1 MPFRIDDYDSQTVA
15 LMGHAYD
22 SAIND
27 LNHSDVS
34 VTDSIKATI
43 ALRILELV
51 DGGERD
57 PNRLLQSAMDAA
69 SRVKTI
75 IAAAKG
81 MEAAHGASS
90 KKGFSRDSEASG
102 PQPQA

>member
-1 MPFRIDDYDSQTVA
+1 MPFRIEDYDSQTVA

-27 LNHSDVS
+27 LNHADVS

-51 DGGERD
+51 DNGERD
-57 PNRLLQSAMDAA
+57 PNRLLQSAMEAA

-75 IAAAKG
+75 IAAARG
-81 MEAAHGASS
+81 LDGVHGASS
-90 KKGFSRDSEASG
+90 KKGSSRDTEASPAAG
-102 PQPQA
+102 